1 MNSDISIK
9 KIKGRDRPIVNE
21 IERSEVLK
29 NFNFIDRIII
39 FNEKTPIKL
48 IKKLEPHII
57 FKGDDYKPRDV
68 VGFKELKNWGGQ
80 VKLIKCVRGKSTSN
94 IIRKIRNVT

>member
-9 KIKGRDRPIVNE
+9 KIKGKDRPIVNE

-48 IKKLEPHII
+48 IKKLKPHII

-68 VGFKELKNWGGQ
+68 VGFKELK
-80 VKLIKCVRGKSTSN
+80 KLGRTGEVN
-94 IIRKIRNVT
+94 